1 MERRQYWALRF
12 SGNPKL
18 ACVTTEMT
26 PYLKLSLSVM
36 RGGQVYITA
45 QPRIESWSD
54 EVRPWLIVLRTLS
67 QPLPKV

>member
-36 RGGQVYITA
+36 RGGPVYITA
-45 QPRIESWSD
+45 QPRIESWF
-54 EVRPWLIVLRTLS
+54 R
-67 QPLPKV
+67 